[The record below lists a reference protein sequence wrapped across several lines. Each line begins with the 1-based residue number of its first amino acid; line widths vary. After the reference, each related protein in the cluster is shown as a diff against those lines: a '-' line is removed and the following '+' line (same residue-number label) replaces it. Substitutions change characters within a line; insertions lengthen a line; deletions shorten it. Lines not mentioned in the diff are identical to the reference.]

1 MVKQTIKNNIA
12 QQKETE
18 GYVLILVVF
27 TGLILAI
34 GAMIIAARSF
44 DGLIKSGRQK
54 QKSDAV
60 DIAETGA
67 NNILDELNSNYPSL
81 LTVSCK
87 VENNSVSEQ
96 FNQPYCTGWDQFTLG
111 KFGGP
116 TSTCPGR
123 STTPWQII
131 GDQAE
136 TLYKTINNN
145 SGAYRLRN
153 YEFLGDQNQGGTAII
168 QVQGQQFKK
177 GDTSSLAASA
187 ILEQEVT
194 IVPKCCNQAP
204 YQPCNNGWPYGLTTK
219 GVQLQLGDV
228 CHEPKEYLEK
238 VCKDSDTINQKQCE
252 DLYLKDPATGELYL
266 RGDAYL
272 RKNDGNLY
280 IPDDKIC
287 QTTSTGTGADV
298 HCVNCDTPPL
308 EPCDAWTS
316 GGQIIGSQEGCSG
329 IGSGIITGERSNGD
343 IKIPDA
349 PTWNTVAWG
358 DQEPIAIK
366 NGNNPIF
373 RHGEV
378 GQNHPIDGCFTESV
392 NGKKIT
398 HCRILSIN
406 LSGQNKIIINPD
418 QEAGDIRFY
427 IEGQQ
432 INLSGD
438 TIVNSGKFG
447 SFTIFGGESTKWPY
461 NLYGCSSKSLNISGG
476 GQLNAFLYM
485 PCFNVNL
492 SGGSANKRL
501 ILNGAA
507 ITNQWNAT
515 GDYSRLI
522 IPKIAQNIIC
532 NDYKVCGTNQT
543 EFVALG
549 SNRWTLI
556 QMDIENN
563 D

>member
-1 MVKQTIKNNIA
+1 MALPWPTKLSRKALPNSRQPD
-12 QQKETE
+12 
-18 GYVLILVVF
+18 GYVLILVIF

-34 GAMIIAARSF
+34 GAMVIAARSF

-54 QKSDAV
+54 HKDEAV
-60 DIAETGA
+60 EIAETGVS
-67 NNILDELNSNYPSL
+67 NILDELNSNFPSL
-81 LTVSCK
+81 LTVSCN
-87 VENNSVSEQ
+87 VENNNVSDQ
-96 FNQPYCTGWDQFTLG
+96 FKKPFCTGWGQFTLG
-111 KFGGP
+111 KLGGP

-123 STTPWQII
+123 STTPWVIVNNQSDI
-131 GDQAE
+131 
-136 TLYKTINNN
+136 LYKTIKND

-168 QVQGQQFKK
+168 QVQGQRFRR
-177 GDTSSLAASA
+177 GDTRSLAASA

-204 YQPCNNGWPYGLTTK
+204 YQPCNSGWQYGLATK

-228 CHEPKEYLEK
+228 CHEPQQYI
-238 VCKDSDTINQKQCE
+238 TQNP
-252 DLYLKDPATGELYL
+252 DLYLTDPETGKKYLRPDLYL
-266 RGDAYL
+266 TNPETR
-272 RKNDGNLY
+272 RPY
-280 IPDDKIC
+280 IPNDEIC
-287 QTTSTGTGADV
+287 QPMDGSSGAKV
-298 HCVNCDTPPL
+298 HCVNCDTPPPPS

-316 GGQIIGSQEGCSG
+316 GGQIIGSQNGCSG
-329 IGSGIITGERSNGD
+329 VGSGIITGERSSGD
-343 IKIPDA
+343 INIPNA
-349 PTWNTVAWG
+349 PTWNINAWG
-358 DQEPIAIK
+358 DPTPIAIN

-373 RHGEV
+373 RHGEA
-378 GQNHPIDGCFTESV
+378 GKNHPINGCFTESI

-398 HCRILSIN
+398 HCRIDSIN

-418 QEAGDIRFY
+418 KEAGDIRFY
-427 IEGQQ
+427 IEGLQ

-438 TIVNSGKFG
+438 TIVNSGEFG
-447 SFTIFGGESTKWPY
+447 SFAIFGGESTKWPY

-476 GQLNAFLYM
+476 GQLNAFLHM

-492 SGGSANKRL
+492 SGGSVDKRL
-501 ILNGAA
+501 IIHGSA

-522 IPKIAQNIIC
+522 VPRTAQQVIC
-532 NDYKVCGTNQT
+532 SDYNVCGASTSQT

-556 QMDIENN
+556 QMEIKDN